1 MSSTARKTPRVR
13 RWAYL
18 VMLQAWV
25 EAPKDPQDEQ
35 DKVEKEP
42 DEGGQA
48 AARIFNVSAQVRIG
62 GAVLAVNAGMVN
74 AIAFHALKHF
84 VSHLTGYLS
93 KVAIG
98 VEDGD
103 KAESDTAA
111 LILAS
116 FVCGSTLTGF
126 LVAKST
132 IHFGIALYDLCLLCE
147 SALLFLTTF
156 THERKVAVYLATM
169 ACGLQNGMATH
180 WGGAVVRTTHVT
192 GLFTDVGLVFG
203 RLLSLLC
210 RKRCGAKFD
219 DFDRAFVEDDLSK
232 LSLLLM
238 IALCFV
244 CGVFGGAHLE
254 QKMDYLAFLVPASI
268 TGTLGFSYLI
278 YRVFILQQ
286 SLFSDQEMEAIDVP
300 VQMQEEVVAE
310 VEGHE
315 NAETPTSSCRSPC
328 RSPRKGTLAI
338 SRELANQL
346 EYNHAGL
353 NLHRQH

>member
-1 MSSTARKTPRVR
+1 
-13 RWAYL
+13 
-18 VMLQAWV
+18 
-25 EAPKDPQDEQ
+25 
-35 DKVEKEP
+35 
-42 DEGGQA
+42 
-48 AARIFNVSAQVRIG
+48 
-62 GAVLAVNAGMVN
+62 MVN
-74 AIAFHALKHF
+74 AIAFHVLKHF
-84 VSHLTGYLS
+84 VSHLTGTLS

-98 VEDGD
+98 VEDD
-103 KAESDTAA
+103 QKAESDTAA

-116 FVCGSTLTGF
+116 FVFGSTLTGF
-126 LVAKST
+126 LVAKDT
-132 IHFGIALYDLCLLCE
+132 IHFGMALYDLCLLCE

-310 VEGHE
+310 VEGQE
-315 NAETPTSSCRSPC
+315 PLSPTSSCRSP
-328 RSPRKGTLAI
+328 RQGTLAI

-346 EYNHAGL
+346 ENNRAGL
-353 NLHRQH
+353 NLHHQHC